1 VRRPLKTV
9 LATLLAVSFLAA
21 ACGRASTSA
30 PTTTAK
36 ATATTEAPQP
46 AGANPSEI
54 AKMVCAA
61 KAQAEIQRVLGVT
74 AHVSVPTWRDHR
86 YTCRYEYP
94 SGAFV
99 LSVQELSSWTQTT
112 SYYTSLGTSMG
123 DTGKLG
129 NLGQG
134 AFTTSDG
141 SVVVRKDWKVLL
153 VDIAPL
159 SKQFGNPPTSRADVA
174 YTVAALI
181 LGCWEGD

>member
-1 VRRPLKTV
+1 VRRPLLTT
-9 LATLLAVSFLAA
+9 LAPLCAVSLLAA
-21 ACGRASTSA
+21 ACGSATTSA

-46 AGANPSEI
+46 AGKNPSTI

-74 AHVSVPTWRDHR
+74 AHVPMPTWRDHR
-86 YTCRYEYP
+86 YTCRYEYA

-99 LSVQELSSWTQTT
+99 LSVQELSSWAQTT
-112 SYYTSLGTSMG
+112 AYYTSLGTSMG

-134 AFTTSDG
+134 AYTTTDG

-159 SKQFGNPPTSRADVA
+159 PKQFGKPPTSRADVG

-181 LGCWEGD
+181 LGCWAGD